1 MRNITFIILLLFS
14 PFFMNGQV
22 FVASI
27 EASPIIGTNDL
38 NIKINS
44 YCSNVHSLDNHEY
57 TNNASDYNVNVC
69 FFNTVLLMPT
79 NITNNIV
86 LLNANNPGTQNITI
100 NTYYKHSIEPVS
112 TCSNLINV
120 YYLSFE
126 GPLTESRI
134 FTLANDTFEQ
144 KKVSLYPNP
153 NKGTFSIDLPVK
165 LNNVSLFIYDVT
177 GKKIFEVVNYSSGTP
192 ILINDIS
199 KGLYFINI
207 STEQTSEI
215 LKFVVH

>member
-1 MRNITFIILLLFS
+1 MRKNTFIILLLFF
-14 PFFMNGQV
+14 PFLFNGQV

-44 YCSNVHSLDNHEY
+44 YCSNVHSLDNYEY

-86 LLNANNPGTQNITI
+86 LLNANNSGTQNITI
-100 NTYYKHSIEPVS
+100 NTYYKHSIEPVI

-126 GPLTESRI
+126 GPLTEARI
-134 FTLANDTFEQ
+134 FTLSNDSFDT
-144 KKVSLYPNP
+144 KKVRLYPNP
-153 NKGTFSIDLPVK
+153 NAGTFSIDLPVK
-165 LNNVSLFIYDVT
+165 MNNVSLHIYDVS
-177 GKKIFEVVNYSSGTP
+177 GKKIFEVANYYSGTP
-192 ILINDIS
+192 IQINDIA
-199 KGLYFINI
+199 KGLYFAKV
-207 STEQTSEI
+207 STDQTSEI
-215 LKFVVH
+215 LKFVVQ